1 MLLLRRLLLLPR
13 HRRLLYILL
22 AASSLPPPP
31 PHTHPQSYG
40 ACADLNFMT
49 IHGRSRFPGLFIWT
63 RDGKRVLV
71 RVPPGC
77 LLIQVRSSAEL
88 LLVIYRHAC

>member
-1 MLLLRRLLLLPR
+1 
-13 HRRLLYILL
+13 
-22 AASSLPPPP
+22 
-31 PHTHPQSYG
+31 
-40 ACADLNFMT
+40 MT